1 MDLVSGIV
9 NFDQANNM
17 AKVQYA
23 VAAKIM
29 QADRNE
35 GNAALQL
42 VTAATNNFNQAGDA
56 VVAAATGL
64 GGQMDTY
71 A

>member
-1 MDLVSGIV
+1 MDLVNSIV
-9 NFDQANNM
+9 SMDQANNM

-35 GNAALQL
+35 GNAAMQL
-42 VTAATNNFNQAGDA
+42 VTAATSNFNQAGDA

-64 GGQMDTY
+64 GGNVDTY

>member
-1 MDLVSGIV
+1 MDLVNSIV

-29 QADRNE
+29 QTDRNE
-35 GNAALQL
+35 GNAAMQL

-64 GGQMDTY
+64 GGNVDTY

>member
-1 MDLVSGIV
+1 MDLVNSIV
-9 NFDQANNM
+9 SFDQANNM

-29 QADRNE
+29 DTDRSE

-42 VTAATNNFNQAGDA
+42 VTAATDNFNQAGDA
-56 VVAAATGL
+56 VVAAATGV
-64 GGQMDTY
+64 GGNVDTY

>member
-1 MDLVSGIV
+1 MDLVNSVV

-29 QADRNE
+29 QTDRDE

-42 VTAATNNFNQAGDA
+42 VTAATDNFNQAGDA

-64 GGQMDTY
+64 GAGVDTY